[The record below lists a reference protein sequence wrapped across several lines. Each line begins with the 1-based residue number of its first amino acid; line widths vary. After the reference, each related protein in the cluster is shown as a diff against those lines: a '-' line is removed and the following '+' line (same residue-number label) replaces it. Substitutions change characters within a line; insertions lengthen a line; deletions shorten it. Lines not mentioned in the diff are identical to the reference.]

1 MEEKPLIF
9 KVKRMQL
16 KTRLDPEYY
25 KPEYMQLERE
35 LGGHVVKQLQGI
47 VEITRGVSISTKEYC
62 EKGLPYVRILNI
74 KGWTIDTKNMVYVSR
89 KMRKRLNKAQLRG
102 GEILISITGTIG
114 KVAVVPESLRGA
126 LVSSDIAVL
135 RLKRPMKE
143 ISTFYL
149 VHMLASDY
157 VMKQLKRKKVGQY
170 IPRVNLQDL
179 KSILIPILPR
189 KEQEEMEEEVK
200 RLLTRKK
207 ELQKE
212 EERIMEKIRKLRELK

>member
-25 KPEYMQLERE
+25 KPEYMRLERE
-35 LGGHVVKQLQGI
+35 LGGHVVKQLQDI
-47 VEITRGVSISTKEYC
+47 VDITRGVSISTKEYG
-62 EKGLPYVRILNI
+62 EKGVPYVRILNI
-74 KGWTIDTKNMVYVSR
+74 ESWAINTKNMAYISEKIR
-89 KMRKRLNKAQLRG
+89 KNLKKAQLRG
-102 GEILISITGTIG
+102 GEILVSITGTIG
-114 KVAVVPESLRGA
+114 KVAVVPQSLKGA

-135 RLKRPMKE
+135 RLKRPVKE

-149 VHMLASDY
+149 AHILTSDY

-170 IPRVNLQDL
+170 IPRVNVQDL

-189 KEQEEMEEEVK
+189 KEQEEMEKEVK

-212 EERIMEKIRKLRELK
+212 EERIMEKMKKLRELK

>member
-16 KTRLDPEYY
+16 KTRFDPEYY
-25 KPEYMQLERE
+25 KPEYMEFERE
-35 LGGHVVKQLQGI
+35 LGTHVVKQLQGI
-47 VEITRGVSISTKEYC
+47 VEITRGVSISTKAYC

-74 KGWTIDTKNMVYVSR
+74 KGWTIDTKNMVYVSG